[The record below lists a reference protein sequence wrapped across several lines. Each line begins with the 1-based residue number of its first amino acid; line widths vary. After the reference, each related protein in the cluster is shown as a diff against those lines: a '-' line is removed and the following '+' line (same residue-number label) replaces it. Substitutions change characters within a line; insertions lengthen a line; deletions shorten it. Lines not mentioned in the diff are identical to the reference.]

1 MRHIARFARLVPFL
15 CLVASLPSAA
25 QGSYFERHQAL
36 VVATQLKQ
44 PSWATPLV
52 TISPRI
58 EQGFRADFV
67 RQSLPNRE
75 SSWNL
80 GGAKGLQIIPFA
92 RMEIRFSPP
101 PFLTHSNP
109 RLEDGFGDTAMRA
122 KYRFYGSPESRH
134 NAIVTGEL
142 AATLPTGKAGNGS
155 CCATVTPTLEFGK
168 GAGRFAFTVASGAS
182 LPITGAATLGR
193 QVLLNEATQFHAAP
207 LVWLEAELNATLFHG
222 GKNDGRQQT
231 FLTPGLVVSR
241 IPIRHATGGNR
252 GLALTL
258 GLGEQIA
265 LTHFHTYNH
274 SPILS
279 ARLRF

>member
-1 MRHIARFARLVPFL
+1 MLRFARLVLRL
-15 CLVASLPSAA
+15 CLLTGLPAAA
-25 QGSYFERHQAL
+25 QGSFFERHQAL
-36 VVATQLKQ
+36 VVATQLEQ

-67 RQSLPNRE
+67 RQSLANRQ

-109 RLEDGFGDTAMRA
+109 RLEDGFGDVAMRT
-122 KYRFYGSPESRH
+122 KYRFYGSPEARH
-134 NAIVTGEL
+134 NAIITGEL
-142 AATLPTGKAGNGS
+142 AATIPTGKAANGS
-155 CCATVTPTLEFGK
+155 CCATVSPTLELGK
-168 GAGRFAFTVASGAS
+168 GVGRFAFTVAAGGS

-193 QVLLNEATQFHAAP
+193 QVLLNEATQYHVAR
-207 LVWLEAELNATLFHG
+207 LVWLQAELNATLFHG
-222 GKNDGRQQT
+222 GRNDGKQQT
-231 FLTPGLVVSR
+231 FATPGVVISR
-241 IPIRHATGGNR
+241 IPIRRGTAGNR
-252 GLALTL
+252 GLLLTV

-265 LTHFHTYNH
+265 LTHFNTYNH